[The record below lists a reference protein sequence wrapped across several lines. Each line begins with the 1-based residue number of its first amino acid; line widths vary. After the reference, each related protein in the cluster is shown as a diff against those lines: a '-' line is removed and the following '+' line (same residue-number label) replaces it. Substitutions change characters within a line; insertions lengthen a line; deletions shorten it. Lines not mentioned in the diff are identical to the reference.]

1 MNNNHRTA
9 CRLVVSPTNLAAA
22 AAAASAVAVVLRS
35 SVASGGPATV
45 AVSGGSTP
53 SLFLRALAQE
63 TLPWNDIHLFQVD
76 ERIAPDGD
84 AHRNAVELVNALS
97 GVPLPNA
104 NLHLMEVAQKDPE
117 AATATYAALLQTWC
131 PNGLDV
137 VHLGLGEDGHTASLV
152 PGDPVLDV
160 TDRSV
165 AVTGEYQGH
174 RRITLTYPELA
185 RSRHVVWLATGAAK
199 SSPVRRLMAHD
210 VEIPAGRVQAHD
222 CVVFTDPL
230 GAGEAS

>member
-1 MNNNHRTA
+1 MNNQHPPA
-9 CRLVVSPTNLAAA
+9 CRLIVSPTNGAAA
-22 AAAASAVAVVLRS
+22 AAAADAVATELRI
-35 SVASGGPATV
+35 SVASRGAATV

-63 TLPWNDIHLFQVD
+63 PLPWPHIHLFQVD

-84 AHRNAVELVNALS
+84 IHRNAVELVNALFE
-97 GVPLPNA
+97 VPLPNA
-104 NLHLMEVAQKDPE
+104 NIHLMDVMQDPRVA
-117 AATATYAALLQTWC
+117 ANAYASLLRRWC
-131 PNGLDV
+131 PDGLDV

-185 RSRHVVWLATGAAK
+185 RSHHVVWLATGAAK
-199 SSPVRRLMAHD
+199 SSAVRRLMAHD
-210 VEIPAGRVQAHD
+210 VGIPAGRVQARD
-222 CVVFTDPL
+222 CAVFTDQL
-230 GAGEAS
+230 GASEAS

>member
-1 MNNNHRTA
+1 MNDNHPTA
-9 CRLVVSPTNLAAA
+9 CRLIVGPTNMAAA
-22 AAAASAVAVVLRS
+22 AAAAHAVAVALRS
-35 SVASGGPATV
+35 SVAFRGTGTV

-63 TLPWNDIHLFQVD
+63 PLPWPSIHIFQVD

-84 AHRNAVELVNALS
+84 AHRNAVELVNALLE
-97 GVPLPNA
+97 VPLPDA
-104 NLHLMEVAQKDPE
+104 NIHLMEVAHEDPE
-117 AATATYAALLQTWC
+117 VVADTYASLLKTWC

-137 VHLGLGEDGHTASLV
+137 LHLGLGEDGHTASLV

-185 RSRHVVWLATGAAK
+185 RAQHVVWLATGAAK
-199 SSPVRRLMAHD
+199 SSALRRLLAHD

-222 CVVFTDPL
+222 CAVFTDPL